1 MHDDRVW
8 EIYPPPRTRGT
19 RTLTLMSA
27 ATASSTTLDAT
38 FLARHDRPGP
48 RYTSYPT
55 AVQFHDGYDAS
66 CYEAELERAAR
77 RRTPLSL
84 YVHLPFCAE
93 RCLYCACNVVI
104 SRRPEIAEPYLDRL
118 LTEIDLVADRL
129 GDRRTVG
136 QLHLGG
142 GTPTYYRPDQL
153 ARLMRHILARFELE
167 PDAEV
172 AVEVDP
178 RVTTPAHLD
187 ALAEHGFNRMS
198 LGVQDFD
205 PQVQE
210 TVNRVQSVAETEALM
225 THGRAHGLA
234 SINVDLIY
242 GLPHQTPASFRRTLD
257 RVVELRPDRLAVY
270 SFALVPWLK
279 HHQKL
284 LPQAELPKGLAK
296 FELLAVARDRLGAAG
311 YRDIGM
317 DHFALPDDELSR
329 AQEEGRLWRNFMGY
343 TTKRGLDTIGFGVS
357 SIGALGTSYVQNHK
371 KLNRY
376 YDAVD
381 AGELPVER
389 GLALT
394 PDDEIRR
401 DVIQSWMCQFQVDK
415 ADVSHR
421 HGIEFDAYFSD
432 ASAELAALE
441 DEGFLTMNDEMLI
454 GTELGR
460 AFPRNV
466 AMVFD
471 AYLSKEGSSATRFSR
486 TV

>member
-1 MHDDRVW
+1 MW
-8 EIYPPPRTRGT
+8 EFHPPESGRAA
-19 RTLTLMSA
+19 RTLSLMSA
-27 ATASSTTLDAT
+27 ATQPSPTLDAA

-55 AVQFHDGYDAS
+55 AVQFHDGFDAS
-66 CYEAELERAAR
+66 WYEAELDRASRRAA
-77 RRTPLSL
+77 PLSL
-84 YVHLPFCAE
+84 YLHLPFCAE

-104 SRRPEIAEPYLDRL
+104 SRRPEIAEPYLERL
-118 LTEIDLVADRL
+118 LTEIDLIAARL
-129 GDRRTVG
+129 GDRRRVA

-153 ARLMRHILARFELE
+153 ARLMRRLATRFDVE

-178 RVTTPAHLD
+178 RVTTREHLD
-187 ALAEHGFNRMS
+187 VLADHGFNRMS

-205 PQVQE
+205 PRVQE
-210 TVNRVQSVAETEALM
+210 AVHRVQSVAETEALM
-225 THGRAHGLA
+225 THGRERGFG

-242 GLPHQTPASFRRTLD
+242 GLPHQTTTSFRTTLD
-257 RVVELRPDRLAVY
+257 RVAELRPDRLAVY

-284 LPQAELPKGLAK
+284 LPQAGLPQGLDK
-296 FELLAVARDRLGAAG
+296 FALLAVARERLGAAG

-357 SIGALGTSYVQNHK
+357 AIGALGSSYVQNHK

-376 YDAVD
+376 YDAID

-394 PDDEIRR
+394 PDDEVRR

-415 ADVSHR
+415 ADVAHR
-421 HGIEFDAYFSD
+421 HGIDFDDYF
-432 ASAELAALE
+432 AAEVAELGALAR
-441 DEGFLTMNDEMLI
+441 EGFLEMNDEMLV

-471 AYLSKEGSSATRFSR
+471 AYLSKDGASAPRFSR